1 MLHRIKQKITERMND
16 TVFGEANSILER
28 LYKRNAGIL
37 AFEMIT
43 TYIIS
48 ILITGFLCLC
58 VMNLG
63 GARYQISLLNII
75 LAWLQ
80 RGIFLSLICYL
91 FVQIIAVKI
100 LRIFNTGYKR
110 DEERNYDISTEGTYG
125 TNDFMSEEE
134 MRKTFVMEKIE
145 DNKATIFGRDP
156 KNRDILVGQKH
167 PLMKLNRNVLMVAG
181 PSGGKSATFVIPL
194 IMQIM
199 RRGESAIIS
208 DPKSELFKFLAELGK
223 MLGYEVR
230 ILNLNP
236 MFLDNS
242 DPCNFM
248 AYVGDD
254 VDKAQVMSSAIISN
268 TTGGDFMFDFWT
280 EGASN
285 LLQAII
291 LRISVGNDYL
301 EDEKNLP
308 MLFTYLVDK
317 TADEIEADFATLPKT
332 HPATAPFLIWKDGDD
347 KPKKQVLQGLRI
359 KLKLF
364 NSKKLRKILSET
376 KGGIDILN
384 PGRKKCLYFV
394 GSNDQDSSMA
404 PILSLFYTLLYQELV
419 RYADMRQDGQL
430 PKAVHMVLDEY
441 ANMGTIPDF
450 EKKLSTVRSRNIIT
464 YIIIQDINQLKA
476 KHPNDTW
483 KTVKNDCD
491 YYILLKTNDEDTMQW
506 WSTLS
511 GEQTIAVKNS
521 RYSRRKDDVVGIHN
535 NETVTEGSGTRQVVT
550 LGEAR
555 KIKDDELMLYV
566 SQRDMVKLKTFYWKD
581 HPYGK
586 FLEKHADNMY
596 VLPAQHYPFWKLI
609 EDGIVDETFDYDN
622 EPSFIMEL
630 KEDEKIEDDSDY
642 DPDSILKIKG
652 KRATNNVYAGVF
664 TKFFSIFPIR
674 KKEGWHIK
682 KISQYTSNIKNNMM
696 NHVQHI
702 NKNEEDNKNEAHQV
716 QIIKRQNDDSERK
729 RKSQVNIQ
737 KKEFEA
743 SSAKE
748 ISQRQRA
755 EVPKSKVS
763 SASEQERKQ
772 MQSMVQKDE
781 METKKVESEKQENR
795 SIPLSSLLEEDKK
808 QNIRVLPFQYKVQE
822 TSNHNIEKIDHNKKN
837 ENPEEEQKQDE
848 TENMKDAFSFFE
860 DMDDLDNW

>member
-1 MLHRIKQKITERMND
+1 MKGVVTIIHNIKQKIRDKLND
-16 TVFGEANSILER
+16 TVFGEAKSILNR
-28 LYKRNAGIL
+28 LYKKNSGLL
-37 AFEMIT
+37 AFEIAIT
-43 TYIIS
+43 YLIS

-58 VMNLG
+58 TMNLS
-63 GARYQISLLNII
+63 GAGYKINLVNII

-80 RGIFLSLICYL
+80 RGIFISLICDI
-91 FVQIIAVKI
+91 FVQLIVIKI
-100 LRIFNTGYKR
+100 LRIFDTGYKR

-134 MRKTFVMEKIE
+134 MKKTFVMEKIE
-145 DNKATIFGRDP
+145 NNKATIFGRDP
-156 KNRDILVGQKH
+156 RNRNTLVGQKH

-208 DPKSELFKFLAELGK
+208 DPKSELFKYLSELAK

-248 AYVGDD
+248 AYVRDD

-268 TTGGDFMFDFWT
+268 TTGGDAMFDFWT

-291 LRISVGNDYL
+291 LRISVGNDYM
-301 EDEKNLP
+301 EEEKNLP

-317 TADEIEADFATLPKT
+317 TAEEIEADFSTLPKT
-332 HPATAPFLIWKDGDD
+332 HPATAPFLIWKDGDA
-347 KPKKQVLQGLRI
+347 KPKMQVLQGLRI

-464 YIIIQDINQLKA
+464 YIIIQDINQLKT

-521 RYSRRKDDVVGIHN
+521 RYSRSKSEVVGIHN
-535 NETVTEGSGTRQVVT
+535 FETVTEGSGTRQVVT

-581 HPYGK
+581 HPYGQ
-586 FLEKHADNMY
+586 FLEKHADSMY
-596 VLPAQHYPFWKLI
+596 ILPAQHYPFWKLI
-609 EDGIVDETFDYDN
+609 EDGIVDENFDYDN
-622 EPSFIMEL
+622 EPSYIMEL

-642 DPDSILKIKG
+642 DPDSILKLKKQESKVNVITKLFTHKVKKG
-652 KRATNNVYAGVF
+652 WN
-664 TKFFSIFPIR
+664 TKKLSQYMKDSI
-674 KKEGWHIK
+674 KEGIAQSNDKDNSQNDNKQSVHQVRMVKQQESKQDTKEKERSQPIQQPKRQQSKKQIASDNKESSVARPNVAKDNPSEKKTLRSPSHEEEKMASMIQQVEKEVKNIK
-682 KISQYTSNIKNNMM
+682 KINANKGVPLSFIMDDVMEEEKKSEQVLSKKKEDEKKDSIQET
-696 NHVQHI
+696 VQRE
-702 NKNEEDNKNEAHQV
+702 NEENA
-716 QIIKRQNDDSERK
+716 
-729 RKSQVNIQ
+729 
-737 KKEFEA
+737 
-743 SSAKE
+743 
-748 ISQRQRA
+748 
-755 EVPKSKVS
+755 
-763 SASEQERKQ
+763 
-772 MQSMVQKDE
+772 
-781 METKKVESEKQENR
+781 
-795 SIPLSSLLEEDKK
+795 
-808 QNIRVLPFQYKVQE
+808 
-822 TSNHNIEKIDHNKKN
+822 
-837 ENPEEEQKQDE
+837 QD
-848 TENMKDAFSFFE
+848 TFSFFE
-860 DMDDLDNW
+860 DMEDLGDW

>member
-1 MLHRIKQKITERMND
+1 MKEVIAIFRRIKQKIRDKIND
-16 TVFGEANSILER
+16 TVFGEAKSILNR
-28 LYKRNAGIL
+28 LYKKNSGLL
-37 AFEMIT
+37 AFEICIT
-43 TYIIS
+43 YLIS
-48 ILITGFLCLC
+48 IIITGFLCLC
-58 VMNLG
+58 TMNLS
-63 GARYQISLLNII
+63 GAGYKINFGNII

-80 RGIFLSLICYL
+80 RGILLSLVCDI
-91 FVQIIAVKI
+91 FVQLIVVKI
-100 LRIFNTGYKR
+100 LRILNTGYKR

-134 MRKTFVMEKIE
+134 MKKTFVMEKIE
-145 DNKATIFGRDP
+145 NNKATIFGRDP
-156 KNRDILVGQKH
+156 KNRNILVGQKH

-208 DPKSELFKFLAELGK
+208 DPKSELFKYLSELAK

-268 TTGGDFMFDFWT
+268 TTGGDAMFDFWT

-291 LRISVGNDYL
+291 LRVSVGNDYM

-317 TADEIEADFATLPKT
+317 TADEIEADFDTLPKT
-332 HPATAPFLIWKDGDD
+332 HPATAPFLIWKDGDE

-521 RYSRRKDDVVGIHN
+521 RYSRSKSEVVGIHN
-535 NETVTEGSGTRQVVT
+535 FETVTEGSGTRQVVT

-581 HPYGK
+581 HPYGQ
-586 FLEKHADNMY
+586 FLEKHADSMY

-609 EDGIVDETFDYDN
+609 EDGVVDENFDYDN
-622 EPSFIMEL
+622 EPSYIMEL

-642 DPDSILKIKG
+642 DPDQILKLKKQESKENIITKLLAQKG
-652 KRATNNVYAGVF
+652 K
-664 TKFFSIFPIR
+664 K
-674 KKEGWHIK
+674 GWKTK
-682 KISQYTSNIKNNMM
+682 KISQYVSDMRKNVKDNILHTNGKNGKDNSQ
-696 NHVQHI
+696 NDNNQSVHKVQ
-702 NKNEEDNKNEAHQV
+702 KV
-716 QIIKRQNDDSERK
+716 KRQETIQNTKERENTQSNKQVVSERK
-729 RKSQVNIQ
+729 KKLNEKSNTT
-737 KKEFEA
+737 
-743 SSAKE
+743 
-748 ISQRQRA
+748 
-755 EVPKSKVS
+755 KVS
-763 SASEQERKQ
+763 NSDKNTQSSILKEETQMESMIKQ
-772 MQSMVQKDE
+772 
-781 METKKVESEKQENR
+781 VEKEVKNLEANPNKG
-795 SIPLSSLLEEDKK
+795 IPLSFIMDEGKK
-808 QNIRVLPFQYKVQE
+808 ENTSKQSASQE
-822 TSNHNIEKIDHNKKN
+822 QNKKGDEQDK
-837 ENPEEEQKQDE
+837 ENQEE
-848 TENMKDAFSFFE
+848 TENTQDAFSFFE
-860 DMDDLDNW
+860 DMEDLSNW